1 MFDNSG
7 VMRYRIETKKG
18 RSLPLRAIGFYII
31 IIARC
36 FKHTLNG
43 GRVYA
48 ENSQGSYT
56 GSWFWH
62 AVFTGD
68 ESDAEGDAANRR

>member
-48 ENSQGSYT
+48 EDSQGSYPGGWL
-56 GSWFWH
+56 GSVKILSQIHFI
-62 AVFTGD
+62 
-68 ESDAEGDAANRR
+68 RQ